1 MRRAG
6 SRAPYKKRP
15 LPRARDAQ
23 QNAFRTAILRQ
34 ISLSESFL
42 GFESFPPESGVHV
55 GLSDQPP
62 GFLHGYRPDR
72 RLCKTYRISSDQFSR
87 TDFAL
92 AVN

>member
-23 QNAFRTAILRQ
+23 QNAFRTALLRQ

-87 TDFAL
+87 TDFTL